1 MFRLDDDDLISTLDL
16 YFEKMADFGF
26 DRTESAILLMN
37 AGKRT
42 NIRKIMKVVDYIEP
56 KECGGVV
63 RSDIDKQT
71 ALKEISK
78 ILVEE

>member
-1 MFRLDDDDLISTLDL
+1 MFRLDDSNLIGALDL
-16 YFEKMADFGF
+16 YFEKMSEFGF
-26 DRTESAILLMN
+26 DRAQSAILLMN

-42 NIRKIMKVVDYIEP
+42 NIKKIMKVVDYIEP
-56 KECGGVV
+56 KECAGVV

-71 ALKEISK
+71 AIKEISK